1 MLFLVAALMLMGV
14 LLGTVAHVSAPVSL
28 AVTAAI
34 ACWLL
39 IFAIRERSGRHHRRA
54 HRQEGSS

>member
-14 LLGTVAHVSAPVSL
+14 LLGTVAHVAAPVSV
-28 AVTAAI
+28 AATAAI

-39 IFAIRERSGRHHRRA
+39 VFALRERAGRHHRH